1 MATFGENFPR
11 ASKIFTSKE
20 KETTMDNRI
29 GEARREFADRNDGR
43 FTQEDAAEF
52 FGVSL
57 STYQKWEQGQG
68 MLNGAQL
75 REIAE
80 KYGVTVD
87 YLLMV
92 DAPQSPGGY
101 TAVERAIIE
110 KYRALS
116 EDDKAVLYGILE
128 ILGRK

>member
-1 MATFGENFPR
+1 
-11 ASKIFTSKE
+11 
-20 KETTMDNRI
+20 MDNRI
-29 GEARREFADRNDGR
+29 GEARREYAAHLGGR
-43 FTQEDAAEF
+43 FTQEDAAAY

-68 MLNGAQL
+68 MMNGAQL

-92 DAPQSPGGY
+92 DASHPSDGY
-101 TAVERAIIE
+101 TSVEREIIE
-110 KYRALS
+110 RYRALS
-116 EDDKAVLYGILE
+116 EDDKAILYGLLE

>member
-1 MATFGENFPR
+1 
-11 ASKIFTSKE
+11 
-20 KETTMDNRI
+20 MDNRI
-29 GEARREFADRNDGR
+29 GEARREYADRLDGR
-43 FTQEDAAEF
+43 FTQEDAAAF

-68 MLNGAQL
+68 MMNGAQL

-92 DAPQSPGGY
+92 DTPQTSDSY
-101 TAVERAIIE
+101 TPTERTIIE
-110 KYRALS
+110 RYRKLS
-116 EDDKAVLYGILE
+116 DDDKAVLFGILE
-128 ILGRK
+128 ILSQK

>member
-1 MATFGENFPR
+1 ME
-11 ASKIFTSKE
+11 
-20 KETTMDNRI
+20 NRI
-29 GEARREFADRNDGR
+29 GDARREYADRIDGR
-43 FTQEDAAEF
+43 FTQEDAADF

-80 KYGVTVD
+80 KYGVTID

-92 DAPQSPGGY
+92 DVPQTDGGY
-101 TAVERAIIE
+101 TRIEREIIE
-110 KYRALS
+110 KYRALGD
-116 EDDKAVLYGILE
+116 DDKAVLYGLLE
-128 ILGRK
+128 ILSRR